1 MVRFLIFIPIV
12 VFGSCTSTTSS
23 HPTNNKL
30 MSVDVEPNFI
40 EEQATTFDL
49 STDSIYMK
57 FVDYQKLEKYKID
70 TVLEKTIRPKLEN
83 YNNLYFYGKLS
94 ISSKNMILFGSY
106 DYYSDFILV
115 IFLNGKVYDTKVIAR
130 TLGGN
135 EGSDF
140 EYKKSLFKN
149 DTLFSN
155 FMTGER
161 IDNGL
166 QDIIKQKTKGTSNI
180 YINDKSQIIE
190 DTIEVKKNINY
201 TVTKD
206 FNLVKD

>member
-1 MVRFLIFIPIV
+1 MVRFFLFITII
-12 VFGSCTSTTSS
+12 VFGSCTRTTSS
-23 HPTNNKL
+23 HTTNNKL
-30 MSVDVEPNFI
+30 MSVDIEPNFI
-40 EEQATTFDL
+40 EDQVTTFDL

-57 FVDYQKLEKYKID
+57 FVDYQRLEKYKID
-70 TVLEKTIRPKLEN
+70 TVWEKTIRPKLEN
-83 YNNLYFYGKLS
+83 YNNLYYYGKLPF
-94 ISSKNMILFGSY
+94 SSKNMILFGSY

-115 IFLNGKVYDTKVIAR
+115 TFLNGKVYDIKVIAR
-130 TLGGN
+130 TLGGD

-161 IDNGL
+161 IDSGL
-166 QDIIKQKTKGTSNI
+166 QDIIKQKTKGVSKI

-190 DTIEVKKNINY
+190 DTIEVKKNIKY
-201 TVTKD
+201 TVSKD
-206 FNLVKD
+206 FNLGKN